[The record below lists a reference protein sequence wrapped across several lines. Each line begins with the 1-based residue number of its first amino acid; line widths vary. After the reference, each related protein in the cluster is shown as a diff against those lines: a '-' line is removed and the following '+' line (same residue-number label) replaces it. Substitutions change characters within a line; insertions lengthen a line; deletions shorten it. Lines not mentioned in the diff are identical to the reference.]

1 MRVTF
6 DPRCCYA
13 LCCVI
18 AYRIML
24 DILRRR
30 RELQKFYQR
39 VYIVILNDLC
49 NAIKKRFD
57 KISFHRHFNM
67 VGL

>member
-6 DPRCCYA
+6 DRGVVMHYVV
-13 LCCVI
+13 LF